1 VMEWMRRYASM
12 IFLVL
17 GVAFVGWLVVDTSGL
32 LGMSAVTPTTAV
44 ATVNGDDILATR
56 WYELIQRLEQ
66 QESEGGR
73 TLSLD
78 DRQRL
83 ADRAFEELVANTLLQ
98 QEFEHRNITVSDEE
112 IRTAAQY
119 SPPPDLLENPE
130 LQTEGR
136 FDPAKYQRL
145 LNSPAARRQ
154 GLLLQ
159 LEAYYKSE
167 IPRQKLFDQIA
178 STVYISDQQLFAFWQ
193 ARRDSAQVSFA
204 RFDPDSV
211 RDTEVSVSDDEIR
224 RYYDTHKKNFER
236 PARALVSVM
245 VIPRVVSPADS
256 AATRTRAVA
265 LREDI
270 VSGRRTFEEVAR
282 TESADSGSAVNG
294 GDLGRGPSGRFVD
307 AFEQAAYALR
317 PRTISEPVLS
327 PFGYHLIRVD
337 EKKGDTLAVR
347 HILLRIE
354 QSDSAATITDRRAD
368 SLSRIAGGADDPRK
382 FDAASRTLGLPISRG
397 VVIEGDQFTLA
408 GRYVPGVAAWAVSG
422 ARKGEVSELL
432 DWEEGYAIARLDSL
446 VEGGTPKLA
455 AIKDDIRRLLVRQ
468 KKLDRLVVV
477 ATPFAR
483 EAARTSLEAAARAH
497 RMEVQQSEWFTRA
510 APAGELG
517 RLNEAIGAAFSLP
530 LRKVSAPIRTLDGV
544 FVIRVD
550 GRIVADRAEFEREKA
565 QIRAEEIAS
574 LRQERVQQYL
584 QSLRETA
591 KIVDRRKEIA
601 QAQRAVAQ

>member
-1 VMEWMRRYASM
+1 MQWMRRYALI
-12 IFLVL
+12 IFLVI
-17 GVAFVGWLVVDTSGL
+17 GTAFTGGFLLVESSGL
-32 LGMSAVTPTTAV
+32 LGLSAVTPTTPV

-56 WYELIQRLEQ
+56 WFELSQRLEQ

-83 ADRAFEELVANTLLQ
+83 ADRAFEELVANALLQ
-98 QEFEHRNITVSDEE
+98 QEFERRHITVSDDE

-119 SPPPDLLENPE
+119 SPPPDLLDNPD

-136 FDPAKYQRL
+136 FDPVKYQRL
-145 LNSPAARRQ
+145 LNSPAARRE

-159 LEAYYKSE
+159 LEAYYKNE

-178 STVYISDQQLFAFWQ
+178 STVYISDAQLFAFWQ
-193 ARRDSAQVSFA
+193 ARRDSAQVSFV

-211 RDTEVSVSDDEIR
+211 RDSEVSVSDEEIR
-224 RYYDTHKKNFER
+224 RYYDTHKENFDR

-245 VIPRVVSPADS
+245 VIPRVIGAADS
-256 AATRTRAVA
+256 AATRARAVA
-265 LREDI
+265 LREEI
-270 VSGRRTFEEVAR
+270 LSGQRTFEEVAR
-282 TESADSGSAVNG
+282 TESADSASAVNG

-307 AFEQAAYALR
+307 AFEEAAYALR
-317 PRTISEPVLS
+317 PRTISEPVLT

-337 EKKGDTLAVR
+337 ERKGDTLAVR
-347 HILLRIE
+347 HILLRIQ

-368 SLSRIAGGADDPRK
+368 SLSRIAGGTDDPRK
-382 FDAASRTLGLPISRG
+382 FDEASRTLGLPISRG

-408 GRYVPGVAAWAVSG
+408 GRYVPGVAAWALSG
-422 ARKGEVSELL
+422 ARRGDVSDLL

-446 VEGGTPKLA
+446 VEGGTPPLA
-455 AIKDDIRRLLVRQ
+455 AIKDEILKLLVRL
-468 KKLDRLVVV
+468 KKLDRLVVI

-483 EAARTSLEAAARAH
+483 EAARTSLEAAARAQQI
-497 RMEVQQSEWFTRA
+497 EVQQSEWFTRS

-530 LRKVSAPIRTLDGV
+530 LRRVSAPIRTLDGV
-544 FVIRVD
+544 FVMRVD
-550 GRIVADRAEFEREKA
+550 RRVVADRAEFDRDKA

-574 LRQERVQQYL
+574 LRQDRVQQYL
-584 QSLRETA
+584 QNLRGTA
-591 KIVDRRKEIA
+591 KVVDRRKEIA
-601 QAQRAVAQ
+601 QAQRATTQ